1 MKRDSHIPR
10 RAVLI
15 PLLVV
20 ALLSTSLALLL
31 TTRSTPRVHASP
43 ASSITLTTAI
53 QFGPHANHG
62 TFVASAPLCPS
73 GTFVDEFETTGGG
86 PSPEF
91 TALLH
96 KTLTC
101 DDGSGTF
108 TIQFHAHFPRNATGG
123 STPWAVLSGT
133 GAYATLHGSG
143 TLTFVSTGPT
153 TAAETLTGQVHF
165 D

>member
-1 MKRDSHIPR
+1 MTNHAHLPR
-10 RAVLI
+10 RAVLL
-15 PLLVV
+15 PLLVM

-31 TTRSTPRVHASP
+31 TARRTPRAHASP

-53 QFGPHANHG
+53 QFGPPANHG

-73 GTFVDEFETTGGG
+73 GTFVDEFEAAGGG
-86 PSPEF
+86 QSPQF

-108 TIQFHAHFPRNATGG
+108 TIQFHAHFPREAVGG
-123 STPWAVLSGT
+123 STPWVVLRGT
-133 GAYATLHGSG
+133 GAYATLHGTGS
-143 TLTFVSTGPT
+143 LAFVSTGPT
-153 TAAETLTGQVHF
+153 TGVETLTGEVHF

>member
-1 MKRDSHIPR
+1 MKRDRHIPR
-10 RAVLI
+10 RVVLI

-20 ALLSTSLALLL
+20 ALLSTSLVLLL

-53 QFGPHANHG
+53 QFGPPANHG

-73 GTFVDEFETTGGG
+73 GTFVDEFETAGGG
-86 PSPEF
+86 QSPQF
-91 TALLH
+91 TALLD

-108 TIQFHAHFPRNATGG
+108 TIQFHAHFPREDVGG
-123 STPWAVLSGT
+123 STPWVVLRGT
-133 GAYATLHGSG
+133 GAYATLHGTGS
-143 TLTFVSTGPT
+143 LTFIHTGPT
-153 TAAETLTGQVHF
+153 TGVETLTGEVHF